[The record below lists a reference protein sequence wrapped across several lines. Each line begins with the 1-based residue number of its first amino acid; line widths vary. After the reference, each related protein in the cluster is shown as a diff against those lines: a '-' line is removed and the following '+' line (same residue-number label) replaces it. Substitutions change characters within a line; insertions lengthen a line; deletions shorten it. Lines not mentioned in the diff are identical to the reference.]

1 MAIATDPRNKRTLT
15 AGNLFTVGVHFV
27 IKRAY
32 FAEFSDE
39 NASKVV
45 EYPAFECAFPNPDDA
60 SNPTLVP
67 KSILKLIR
75 PASIKPIKVGDELMC
90 SAQSSGTLL
99 RELRALLAANRGKT
113 NGEVLPIISDRF
125 ANTEC
130 VVAAIDFYTVET
142 KNGDI
147 PMPFLTIDIVEKPAE
162 EPAPA
167 KPSRSNNKSKN

>member
-1 MAIATDPRNKRTLT
+1 MAIDPRNKRTLT
-15 AGNLFTVGVHFV
+15 AGSLFTVGIHFV

-45 EYPAFECAFPNPDDA
+45 EYPAFECAFRNLDDA
-60 SNPTLVP
+60 SNPVLVS

-75 PASIKPIKVGDELMC
+75 PSAIKPLQVGDELMC
-90 SAQSSGTLL
+90 SAQNGGTLL
-99 RELRALLAANRGKT
+99 RKLRALLAANRGKT
-113 NGEVLPIISDRF
+113 NGEVLPIISDHF

-130 VVAAIDFYTVET
+130 VVTAIDFYTVET

-147 PMPFLTIDIVEKPAE
+147 PMPFYTIDIVEKPAE

-167 KPSRSNNKSKN
+167 KPSRSNNKPKN